1 MSNQTANTSVGKR
14 LLCWGAALIVLLLL
28 IRYVPGNLLPSAE
41 RAFSLSMT
49 DTPDTMAVGD
59 SLTVDA
65 VLKHAPFRSF
75 IATTGTQCVYIELTH
90 EDDPPI
96 AYPDI
101 AKTRY
106 LAAGG
111 RQTVTKTLTPTK
123 AGTYTLR
130 VFASFSIG
138 GRNYTIALPDRTIT
152 VT

>member
-1 MSNQTANTSVGKR
+1 MNQTTKKR
-14 LLCWGAALIVLLLL
+14 VLFWCAVLLVLLLL
-28 IRYVPGNLLPSAE
+28 VRYVPTNIFPPAE
-41 RAFSLSMT
+41 DQFSLT
-49 DTPDTMAVGD
+49 ANDTPDTMAVGD
-59 SLTVDA
+59 TLTVDA

-75 IATTGTQCVYIELTH
+75 IATTGTQCVYIEFSH

-101 AKTRY
+101 AKTHY

-130 VFASFSIG
+130 VFSSFSIG
-138 GRNYTIALPDRTIT
+138 GRNYMIALDDRTIT
-152 VT
+152 VTA